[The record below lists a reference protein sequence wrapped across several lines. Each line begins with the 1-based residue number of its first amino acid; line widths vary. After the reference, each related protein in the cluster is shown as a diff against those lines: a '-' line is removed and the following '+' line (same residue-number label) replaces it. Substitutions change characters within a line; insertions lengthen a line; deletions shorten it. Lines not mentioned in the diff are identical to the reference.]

1 MQRARGGHV
10 LSPGR
15 DSAALR
21 TSQDGGFT
29 AHAQLQVL
37 SHPHTRRRP
46 EHPVLSQVQRYESW
60 AHLLAVQR
68 SVRSIFAPVEIAF
81 HYCYYFA
88 NVLTKFKL
96 LSILVGNEIIE
107 LFSSWKTEY
116 NIKHE

>member
-46 EHPVLSQVQRYESW
+46 EHPVLSQVQRYESR

-68 SVRSIFAPVEIAF
+68 SVRSVFAPVEIAF

-88 NVLTKFKL
+88 NVLTKSKL
-96 LSILVGNEIIE
+96 LSILVVNEVIE
-107 LFSSWKTEY
+107 LFFNWKTE
-116 NIKHE
+116 